1 MQHDYLQKAICF
13 ADQATTEDKAYN
25 YEAAAQH
32 YMTAADWLMQTMKY
46 GALNVQ
52 MKQVI
57 RPKVESYVR
66 RAEEIKEVLKN
77 GSAKKKPIANTS
89 NERGNAKDNKG
100 NDDDENNRD
109 VNRKLRLL
117 KFEHAIVTDMKVT
130 FDDVIGLEQA
140 KEALKEA
147 VILPVKFP
155 QHFQGI
161 LLYNLYA
168 FLMFFAVVLGKR
180 KPWASIL
187 LYGPPGTGKSYLAKA
202 VASECTRKFISVTSS
217 DLLSKWFGE
226 SERNVKDLFEFA
238 RERQS
243 CVVFIDNIDGLFG
256 QCHDT
261 ESESLK
267 RVKTEFLVQM
277 QGVEKDNSGVFILA
291 TTNMPWALDTAIR
304 RSFEKRIYISLPDVN
319 ERAAL
324 FKIHVGTNT
333 YHTIQEH
340 EWMQLA
346 QKTEYYSGVDIAVIC
361 QEALLRPVRRLCSA
375 THFKRVQNPKPNGP
389 RQLWLVCSPED
400 PAAQELTLDKIK
412 SDELYEPS
420 VSMKDIEAALATQK
434 PTVGKSD

>member
-109 VNRKLRLL
+109 
-117 KFEHAIVTDMKVT
+117 
-130 FDDVIGLEQA
+130 
-140 KEALKEA
+140 
-147 VILPVKFP
+147 
-155 QHFQGI
+155 
-161 LLYNLYA
+161 
-168 FLMFFAVVLGKR
+168 
-180 KPWASIL
+180 
-187 LYGPPGTGKSYLAKA
+187 PPGTGKSYLAKA

-256 QCHDT
+256 QRHDT

-291 TTNMPWALDTAIR
+291 ATNMPWALDTTIR

-319 ERAAL
+319 ERAAM